1 MLPTT
6 FRASHQRRLNG
17 NRVTL
22 EQDLI
27 PSHCPPGLVDDERDK
42 FWMRQAITLAAQAEA
57 LGEVPVGALVV
68 KGDALISVGFNQS
81 ITCHDPSAHAEIVA
95 LRKAG
100 AKLNNYRL
108 PECEL
113 YVTLEPCAMCAT
125 AMVHARLKRV
135 VFGASDPKTGS
146 AGSVLNLVNYSAF
159 NHQVCIKSG
168 VLESECSAQLS
179 GFFKKRRAQHRM
191 LRQAI
196 AITDS

>member
-1 MLPTT
+1 MD
-6 FRASHQRRLNG
+6 
-17 NRVTL
+17 
-22 EQDLI
+22 E
-27 PSHCPPGLVDDERDK
+27 ERDI
-42 FWMRQAITLAAQAEA
+42 FWMRQAIALATQAEA

-68 KGDALISVGFNQS
+68 KGDALISTGFNQS

-100 AKLNNYRL
+100 EKLNNYRL

-135 VFGASDPKTGS
+135 IYGAFDPKTGS

-159 NHQVCIKSG
+159 NHQVAIKSG
-168 VLESECSAQLS
+168 VLMPECSAQLS
-179 GFFKKRRAQHRM
+179 LFFKKRREHHR
-191 LRQAI
+191 LLKQSSSVLNQDKI
-196 AITDS
+196 D